1 MNAAI
6 LKEPIK
12 IKALTTTK
20 TQYGT
25 IQTSYTLK
33 YETKASVKFNSE
45 NMTVSEGEIFYP
57 INRTFIVRA
66 YVPITET
73 DRIEY
78 KGQDYKILSI
88 NKNIYYNDIEIVT
101 TIVNT

>member
-1 MNAAI
+1 MNSCI

-78 KGQDYKILSI
+78 KGQEYKILSI
-88 NKNIYYNDIEIVT
+88 NKNIYFNDIEVT
-101 TIVNT
+101 TTIINT

>member
-1 MNAAI
+1 MNSAI

-88 NKNIYYNDIEIVT
+88 NKNIYFNDIEVIT
-101 TIVNT
+101 TIINT

>member
-1 MNAAI
+1 MNSAI

-78 KGQDYKILSI
+78 KGQEYKILSI
-88 NKNIYYNDIEIVT
+88 NKNIYFNDIEVIT
-101 TIVNT
+101 TIINT